1 MKRRLT
7 LVVAPAGLSEVEVHE
22 LVVQCTSTDNELL
35 VLVPVHI
42 DRLHY
47 WTSDDRR
54 AREEAEVR
62 LQASLDALG
71 RDKASGVVGEPDAL
85 QAISDALA
93 LFRPDDVVV
102 ARGVERDLVARA
114 QQRFSV
120 PVEPLGQ
127 S

>member
-1 MKRRLT
+1 MDRRLT
-7 LVVAPAGLSEVEVHE
+7 LVVAPAGLSDVDVRE
-22 LVVQCTSTDNELL
+22 LVRQCTSTDNELL
-35 VLVPVHI
+35 VLVPVRI

-54 AREEAEVR
+54 AREEAEDR
-62 LQASLDALG
+62 LQESLDALG

-85 QAISDALA
+85 QAIADALA
-93 LFRPDDVVV
+93 LFTPDDVVV

-114 QQRFSV
+114 QRRFSV
-120 PVEPLGQ
+120 PVGSLGE